1 MAFFDD
7 IDFDRDII
15 SPRAQIENLKDS
27 VDPRFHPPADKVKLE
42 LKSKTYCLTWEEREL
57 CEKYLTREEWM
68 PVILVPFFTVSI
80 NTDIDELMSF
90 MTFGAHAGVYIIIK
104 DDADYPTLWEHPI
117 PCVKYKDIKPPFF
130 KLIEERKNE

>member
-7 IDFDRDII
+7 IDFDRDIF
-15 SPRAQIENLKDS
+15 SPRAQIMNLKDS
-27 VDPRFHPPADKVKLE
+27 IDPRFHPHTDKVQLT
-42 LKSKTYCLTWEEREL
+42 LKNKTYCLTWEERVL
-57 CEKYLTREEWM
+57 CEKYLTRDEWM
-68 PVILVPFFTVSI
+68 PVILVPFLTVSI

-90 MTFGAHAGVYIIIK
+90 MTFGGHAGVYIIIK
-104 DDADYPTLWEHPI
+104 DDADYPLLWDHPI

>member
-7 IDFDRDII
+7 IDFDRDIF
-15 SPRAQIENLKDS
+15 SPRAQIENLKNS
-27 VDPRFHPPADKVKLE
+27 IDPRFHPHTDKVE
-42 LKSKTYCLTWEEREL
+42 LVLKNKMYCLTWEERVL

-68 PVILVPFFTVSI
+68 PVILVTFFTVSI

-90 MTFGAHAGVYIIIK
+90 MTFGGHAGVYIMIK
-104 DDADYPTLWEHPI
+104 DDADYPPLWDHPI
-117 PCVKYKDIKPPFF
+117 PCMKYKDIKPHFF